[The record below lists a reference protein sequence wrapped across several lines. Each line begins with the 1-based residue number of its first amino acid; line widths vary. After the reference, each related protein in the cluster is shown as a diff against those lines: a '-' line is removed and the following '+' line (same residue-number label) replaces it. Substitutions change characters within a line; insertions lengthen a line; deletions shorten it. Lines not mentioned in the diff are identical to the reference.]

1 MTDESGRPVDL
12 EELRED
18 VAPIT
23 AETVAAEDAAAIDE
37 ANARDDEE
45 FAEELA
51 LADVPTGTAPSLR
64 SSARVDLATAPRA
77 NTFAAAMVRCG
88 TVTLLSPARQIDPD
102 HRSRWSDSSR

>member
-1 MTDESGRPVDL
+1 MLFPLLMSEVLRGKALALVVESATVTDESGRPVDL

-45 FAEELA
+45 VRRGAA
-51 LADVPTGTAPSLR
+51 RRR
-64 SSARVDLATAPRA
+64 SDRHRA
-77 NTFAAAMVRCG
+77 GA
-88 TVTLLSPARQIDPD
+88 
-102 HRSRWSDSSR
+102 

>member
-1 MTDESGRPVDL
+1 MSEVLRGKALALVVESATVTDESGRPVDL

-51 LADVPTGTAPSLR
+51 LADVPTDAAPE
-64 SSARVDLATAPRA
+64 PEEQRA
-77 NTFAAAMVRCG
+77 
-88 TVTLLSPARQIDPD
+88 
-102 HRSRWSDSSR
+102 